1 MRDYLIPERYANLV
15 LQNKDFSGYYVYV
28 EGDSD
33 LGVFRR
39 FLNKDENKVRIE
51 SMGGKGKLI
60 EVFDILEAR
69 NFQRKIAIRDADYL
83 RISGHSLYEEDYD
96 KDIFLTDY
104 HDLDAMIF
112 NSDALYDFLLTI
124 FSKEKLTKFES
135 LHNDSLVNMINE
147 LAYPLACLRL
157 ANKRFDLGLSFK
169 PKGKKDN
176 LLKFNK
182 FIDEKKFIYL
192 GDRKLIDTV
201 YGYSQGRGRDIKNK
215 QEISSKFDEVKKEQ
229 HLHGE
234 MVNGHD
240 VCRLV
245 SILIRYGLGTS
256 SAILYMPE
264 VVEKSLGLIYCYEY
278 FSKTALYSKLAEW
291 QNNADFELIKY
302 A

>member
-1 MRDYLIPERYANLV
+1 MREYLIPERYANVV
-15 LQNKDFSGYYVYV
+15 LQNNDFSGCYVYV

-39 FLNKDENKVRIE
+39 LLNKDENKVRIE

-83 RISGHSLYEEDYD
+83 RVPGHSLYKEDYD

-112 NSDALYDFLLTI
+112 NSEALDDFLLTI
-124 FSKEKLTKFES
+124 FSKEKIVEFER
-135 LHNDSLVNMINE
+135 LHNDSLANMLNE

-157 ANKRFDLGLSFK
+157 ANKKFDLGLSFK
-169 PKGKKDN
+169 PKEKKDN
-176 LLKFNK
+176 LLKFSK
-182 FIDEKKFIYL
+182 FVSEKKFIYL
-192 GDRKLIDTV
+192 GDAKLIETV
-201 YGYSQGRGRDIKNK
+201 FGYSQGRGQDVKSK
-215 QEISSKFDEVKKEQ
+215 QEMSSGLNEIKKER

-240 VCRLV
+240 VCRLI

-256 SAILYMPE
+256 STILYMPD

-278 FSKTALYSKLAEW
+278 FSKTVLYSNLKEW
-291 QNNADFELIKY
+291 QSNTSFELMKSV
-302 A
+302 